1 MNTDFS
7 LLQKLENLLQKLSK
21 MQPLLQKL
29 LSTFVGKCNSQLKL
43 IRMKTYV
50 DKLLHFLNFVKHSAT
65 IKRVM
70 PMVVLQT
77 ISLAL
82 SLIASV
88 LSIVKSCRDLAD

>member
-50 DKLLHFLNFVKHSAT
+50 DKLLHFLKLRETFCNNKVSAT
-65 IKRVM
+65 TRF
-70 PMVVLQT
+70 LQQNFHS
-77 ISLAL
+77 ILRKSLY
-82 SLIASV
+82 IWTP
-88 LSIVKSCRDLAD
+88 KTG

>member
-50 DKLLHFLNFVKHSAT
+50 DKIVAFSKLRETFCNNKVSAT
-65 IKRVM
+65 TRF
-70 PMVVLQT
+70 LQQNFRF
-77 ISLAL
+77 ILGESLYVWT
-82 SLIASV
+82 S
-88 LSIVKSCRDLAD
+88 KTG